1 MSRPQDSTAPA
12 SRPAAVILISIVLVL
27 EAVGLLSVAAWYVY
41 NLLTATATSLGG
53 AIFSLILIVAVAVWL
68 LVVGHFFFR
77 GMRWTRAAALVWQLF
92 MIVIAVPTLQGGVV
106 LVGLA
111 LLIPAAAVLLLIFT
125 KPVIAWTSG
134 TQAEPKTF

>member
-1 MSRPQDSTAPA
+1 M
-12 SRPAAVILISIVLVL
+12 LISIVLVL

-134 TQAEPKTF
+134 TQAEPKTY

>member
-1 MSRPQDSTAPA
+1 M
-12 SRPAAVILISIVLVL
+12 SIVLVL
-27 EAVGLLSVAAWYVY
+27 EAAGLLGVAAWYVY

-53 AIFSLILIVAVAVWL
+53 AVFSLILIVAVAVWL

-92 MIVIAVPTLQGGVV
+92 VIVIAVPTLQGGVV
-106 LVGLA
+106 LAGLV
-111 LLIPAAAVLLLIFT
+111 LLIPAATVLLLIFT

-134 TQAEPKTF
+134 TNAEPKTY